1 MPRSVVGGL
10 AVDSQENSAAWLV
23 LSGAIQGV
31 TTSHKEQKVL
41 ENALWLLM
49 YNVQTFEN
57 GRSALSGGNTPSFTD
72 EWDAGQMGCGE
83 LVMLLAGRMKALAAG
98 QVLKLEGTGG
108 SAEEQTNEQQ
118 SAPISA
124 FPDRNDALPG

>member
-1 MPRSVVGGL
+1 MVLNVV
-10 AVDSQENSAAWLV
+10 
-23 LSGAIQGV
+23 SGSFV
-31 TTSHKEQKVL
+31 FDHKEQKVL

-98 QVLKLEGTGG
+98 QVLKLVALDSGAQEDIPAWCRMTGH
-108 SAEEQTNEQQ
+108 SLVSSTHPNYFIQRRQDKLE
-118 SAPISA
+118 
-124 FPDRNDALPG
+124 